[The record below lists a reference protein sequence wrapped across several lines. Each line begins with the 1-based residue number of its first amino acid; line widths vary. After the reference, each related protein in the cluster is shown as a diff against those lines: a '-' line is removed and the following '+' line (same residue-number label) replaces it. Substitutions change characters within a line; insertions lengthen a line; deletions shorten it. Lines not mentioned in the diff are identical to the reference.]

1 MRRFHTLL
9 LGKTG
14 QPPMLGPELPVGT
27 AVAGGD
33 AVGVALGALTAVKVR
48 VGVEVADG
56 IAVRVEVLVHVGVTD
71 LVAVRVGVALLT
83 GAFVRV
89 GVAVRVAGAVA
100 VRVAV
105 RVAVGTGG
113 FVGVRVGVAVLVTRE
128 GQNHHRF
135 VVAAGAR
142 AALNVI
148 DRKTTAASEG
158 VKRRFIAISL
168 PKIQRELCAGETSP
182 TKSYAPQDARDS
194 AHLLTRSPH
203 TQPSSTSQSSAYGD
217 LST

>member
-89 GVAVRVAGAVA
+89 GVAVRVAGA
-100 VRVAV
+100 VAV